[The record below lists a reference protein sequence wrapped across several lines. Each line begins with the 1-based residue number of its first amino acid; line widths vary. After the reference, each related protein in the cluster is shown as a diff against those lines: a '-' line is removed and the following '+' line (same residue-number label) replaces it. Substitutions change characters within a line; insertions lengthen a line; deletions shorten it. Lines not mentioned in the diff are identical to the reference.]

1 MKYQRL
7 ASLGFTALSA
17 AATVSANPLLNR
29 EAEGQCPQGYTQ
41 SVYYKTI
48 TLQPSS
54 TAPTAPTSTLASV
67 GEGQCPVGYTQS
79 VYYKTITLQPTST
92 ASVEPTSAPA
102 VEPTSAPAVQST
114 STPAVESSSTS
125 VDQVT
130 TLHSSSTVIVTEV
143 VTATPAV
150 ATTSSAVESVAPV
163 ATTSVAEASPA
174 AETSAAVEAT
184 SSSSS
189 VVEVTTNAAVNA
201 AATTAAAEP
210 TSEAVTTEVANTE
223 AVATTEAAAQPT
235 PEAATT
241 EAATTQAA
249 AAATTEAATTQAAAT
264 TEAATTQAAAAA
276 TTEAVVQS
284 TSEAATTEA
293 ATTEAAATQA
303 AATTVESKSTSSSST
318 AASAATSSASSSS
331 SSTSS
336 SALSSEYSGEATFY
350 GGNVSGGTCSFTD
363 YTIPSG
369 LFGTALSS
377 QRWDNAAECGSC
389 VEVTGPS
396 GTKIKAMVVDECPEC
411 DSNHLDLFESA
422 FSKLADISKGV
433 ISIDWEYVACGIT
446 SPIELVNKS
455 GTSAYW
461 FAMQV
466 VNSNLPV
473 TKLEVSTDSGST
485 WQSTTRSSYNYFE
498 NQSGFGTDT
507 VDVRVTAEGGSQITV
522 KNVSVSSGSS
532 VTASSNFE

>member
-1 MKYQRL
+1 MKYRCL
-7 ASLGFTALSA
+7 ASLGIAALGA

-54 TAPTAPTSTLASV
+54 TASTAPTSTLASA

-79 VYYKTITLQPTST
+79 VYYKTIPLQPTST

-102 VEPTSAPAVQST
+102 VEPTS
-114 STPAVESSSTS
+114 TPAVESSSTS
-125 VDQVT
+125 IDQVT

-150 ATTSSAVESVAPV
+150 ATTSSAVESAAP
-163 ATTSVAEASPA
+163 
-174 AETSAAVEAT
+174 
-184 SSSSS
+184 
-189 VVEVTTNAAVNA
+189 
-201 AATTAAAEP
+201 
-210 TSEAVTTEVANTE
+210 
-223 AVATTEAAAQPT
+223 
-235 PEAATT
+235 
-241 EAATTQAA
+241 
-249 AAATTEAATTQAAAT
+249 
-264 TEAATTQAAAAA
+264 
-276 TTEAVVQS
+276 S
-284 TSEAATTEA
+284 TST
-293 ATTEAAATQA
+293 
-303 AATTVESKSTSSSST
+303 SST

-331 SSTSS
+331 SSTS

-350 GGNVSGGTCSFTD
+350 GGNVSGGTCSFTE

-377 QRWDNAAECGSC
+377 QRWDNAAECGAC

-422 FSKLADISKGV
+422 FSELADISKGV

>member
-92 ASVEPTSAPA
+92 ASIEPTSAPA
-102 VEPTSAPAVQST
+102 VEPTSTPAVEPTSTPAVEPT

-125 VDQVT
+125 VEQVT

-150 ATTSSAVESVAPV
+150 ATTSSAAESVAPV

-189 VVEVTTNAAVNA
+189 SVVEVTTNAAVNA

-210 TSEAVTTEVANTE
+210 TSEAITTE
-223 AVATTEAAAQPT
+223 VATTEAAA
-235 PEAATT
+235 T
-241 EAATTQAA
+241 EAVTSQAA
-249 AAATTEAATTQAAAT
+249 AAAGTTEAATTQAAAT
-264 TEAATTQAAAAA
+264 TEA
-276 TTEAVVQS
+276 VVQS
-284 TSEAATTEA
+284 TPEAATTE
-293 ATTEAAATQA
+293 AATQA

-336 SALSSEYSGEATFY
+336 ALSSEYSGEATYY

-369 LFGTALSS
+369 LYGTALSS
-377 QRWDNAAECGSC
+377 QRWDSAAECGAC

-411 DSNHLDLFESA
+411 GSNHLDLFENA
-422 FSKLADISKGV
+422 FSELADISKGV

-507 VDVRVTAEGGSQITV
+507 VDVRVTAEDGSQITV

>member
-17 AATVSANPLLNR
+17 VATVSANPLLNR

-102 VEPTSAPAVQST
+102 VESTSAPAVQST
-114 STPAVESSSTS
+114 SSPAVESSSTS

-210 TSEAVTTEVANTE
+210 TSEAVTPEVITTE

-241 EAATTQAA
+241 EAATSQAAA
-249 AAATTEAATTQAAAT
+249 AAATTEAATTQ
-264 TEAATTQAAAAA
+264 AAA

-422 FSKLADISKGV
+422 FSELADISKGV

>member
-1 MKYQRL
+1 MKYRCL
-7 ASLGFTALSA
+7 ASLGIAALGA

-54 TAPTAPTSTLASV
+54 TASTAPTSTLASA
-67 GEGQCPVGYTQS
+67 GEGQCP
-79 VYYKTITLQPTST
+79 PTST

-102 VEPTSAPAVQST
+102 VEPTS
-114 STPAVESSSTS
+114 TPAVESSSTS
-125 VDQVT
+125 IDQVT

-143 VTATPAV
+143 VTATPA
-150 ATTSSAVESVAPV
+150 
-163 ATTSVAEASPA
+163 
-174 AETSAAVEAT
+174 
-184 SSSSS
+184 
-189 VVEVTTNAAVNA
+189 
-201 AATTAAAEP
+201 
-210 TSEAVTTEVANTE
+210 
-223 AVATTEAAAQPT
+223 
-235 PEAATT
+235 
-241 EAATTQAA
+241 
-249 AAATTEAATTQAAAT
+249 
-264 TEAATTQAAAAA
+264 
-276 TTEAVVQS
+276 S
-284 TSEAATTEA
+284 TST
-293 ATTEAAATQA
+293 
-303 AATTVESKSTSSSST
+303 SST

-331 SSTSS
+331 SSTS

-350 GGNVSGGTCSFTD
+350 GGNVSGGTCSFTE

-377 QRWDNAAECGSC
+377 QRWDNAAECGAC

-422 FSKLADISKGV
+422 FSELADISKGV